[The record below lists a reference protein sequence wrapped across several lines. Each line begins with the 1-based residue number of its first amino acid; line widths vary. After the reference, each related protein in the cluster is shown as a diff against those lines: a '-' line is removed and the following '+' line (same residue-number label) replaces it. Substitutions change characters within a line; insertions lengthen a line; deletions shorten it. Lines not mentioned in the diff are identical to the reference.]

1 MFGFKKKRELR
12 NGVIEKTTSYMM
24 AVPRDIEI
32 IKNPNEIIERLKN
45 SSLFVVENVEF
56 RQNIE
61 AIIEYEEEAYKVE
74 IIPETYELGPMYTIN
89 HHLSEENYNIIT
101 QSDSGLTV
109 AMTFGEDILKSYHLQ
124 LKILYTIVPNMA
136 GVIDF
141 CVERVLS
148 SIWVKLAVEASVP
161 PSPDYIYTVQAVSG
175 KNNDVWLHTH
185 GLNRC
190 GAIEVEV
197 VNSDTENYKNHFYI
211 LQTLGKRIISDN
223 TFIDEEDAFWIGR
236 MNNGDDIVATWIDY
250 NEALKMY
257 KRDMVGGF
265 NDRKEGHNENT
276 GIVYLYLSE
285 EDFKNKKYR
294 HVSEVNEYISDNM
307 LMMYT
312 NEETLRMSVLAM
324 DRIEYFIEAIKNEQ
338 IEGLVKIGLEVDE
351 EYKNDD
357 DTFREHIW
365 FHIKEIDG
373 LKAQA
378 ILTQEPYYIKDLH
391 AETEMEIDLNNL
403 TDWIL
408 YTPNGEIAPDSVYL
422 LEEV

>member
-1 MFGFKKKRELR
+1 MFRFKKKRELK

-24 AVPRDIEI
+24 AVPKDIES
-32 IKNPNEIIERLKN
+32 IKNPDEIMKRLKN
-45 SSLFVVENVEF
+45 SDLFTVENIEF
-56 RQNIE
+56 NENINLK
-61 AIIEYEEEAYKVE
+61 ILYEDELYDVE

-89 HHLSEENYNIIT
+89 HNLSDENYNIIT

-109 AMTFGEDILKSYHLQ
+109 AMTFGDDILNSYHLQ
-124 LKILYTIVPNMA
+124 LKILYEMLPDMA
-136 GVIDF
+136 GVVDF
-141 CVERVLS
+141 CTEKVLS
-148 SIWVKLAVEASVP
+148 SVWVKLAVEASVP
-161 PSPDYIYTVQAVSG
+161 PSPDYIYSVQAVSG
-175 KNNDVWLHTH
+175 KNSDVWLHTH

-197 VNSDTENYKNHFYI
+197 VNSDAENYKNHFYI
-211 LQTLGKRIISDN
+211 LQTLAKRIISDN
-223 TFIDEEDAFWIGR
+223 TFINEEEAFWIGR
-236 MNNGDDIVATWIDY
+236 MNNGDSIVATWIDY

-276 GIVYLYLSE
+276 GIVYLYLTE
-285 EDFKNKKYR
+285 EDFNNKEYK

-312 NEETLRMSVLAM
+312 NEETLRMSILAM
-324 DRIEYFIEAIKNEQ
+324 DRVKYFIEAIKDDNIQ
-338 IEGLVKIGLEVDE
+338 GLMKIGLEVDD
-351 EYKNDD
+351 EYKNED

-378 ILTQEPYYIKDLH
+378 VLTQEPYYIKDLH
-391 AETEMEIDLNNL
+391 AETKMEVDLNYL

-408 YTPNGEIAPDSVYL
+408 YTPDGQITPDSVYL
-422 LEEV
+422 LEK